1 MKFSLNFLF
10 KKVYL
15 FVLTFIFSINFNTQ
29 SQSVSTSLNTK
40 VTDISNVDIGFNR
53 RSDKGSWWTD
63 NSFKTLVSE
72 MNPDVVRYP
81 GGTQANY
88 WDWKTGKF
96 LDNTDKT
103 WNNKEV
109 LKIPGFVNVL
119 PDRTKIVYVVNMARP
134 TPSTGVSVTSNE
146 KTLKSTATLNLKID
160 DMISAINKFKDAGKM
175 PYAVELGNEFYFGN
189 EESGIFH
196 IVENGG
202 FYYSGWD
209 VANNAPFKSNDKK
222 EATVV
227 NAKFYLQQC
236 KTIVSKLKEKFPTL
250 KFALTTTKEETNAAA
265 RERWNTT
272 IFNEL
277 ENNSDFSTLKNDIYA
292 VTQHHYLNDKY
303 GSQTVIFDDNSSKIA
318 ISEGIKYPKDKI
330 SDYNLVP
337 NNYKIWYTEFGEVK
351 EIAEETWASAIRYGA
366 FIYGW
371 LSLGDKVGQLDWHY
385 ISDNNVIKTS
395 SPMKL
400 APVGIAA
407 KLVSKAFADMKEM
420 QEINFTNNPFSVD
433 NVKSLYG
440 YKFNNGEKETI
451 LIINTSSNNFS
462 SIDVKNLFNFIGD
475 KEITQYYSDKP
486 YISGVTE
493 GNDNIKSVIE
503 TTAGI
508 INIKGFSISVIQL
521 DTPGLSVNNE
531 LIETISIYPNPIKNT
546 VFIRA
551 KNDVKSVSIYNTIG
565 KRVSIIDEIIN
576 SKIDIKHL
584 KSGIYF
590 LLFETNKGFIQKKI
604 VKL

>member
-1 MKFSLNFLF
+1 MNYRFNFSNKRQLLLF
-10 KKVYL
+10 I
-15 FVLTFIFSINFNTQ
+15 TFAIFWTKNSN
-29 SQSVSTSLNTK
+29 SQIITTSLNT
-40 VTDISNVDIGFNR
+40 TISDASKIDIGFNR
-53 RSDKGSWWTD
+53 RSDKGTWWAND
-63 NSFKTLVSE
+63 SFKTLVSE

-88 WDWKTGKF
+88 WNWSTGKF
-96 LDNTDKT
+96 LDNTDKS

-134 TPSTGVSVTSNE
+134 TPSTGVSVTANE
-146 KTLKSTATLNLKID
+146 QTLKSTAILNLKID
-160 DMISAINKFKDAGKM
+160 DMISAINKFNESGKM
-175 PYAVELGNEFYFGN
+175 PFAVELGNEFYFGN

-209 VANNAPFKSNDKK
+209 ATNNEPFKSNDKK
-222 EATVV
+222 EATVI

-236 KTIVSKLKEKFPTL
+236 KTIVSKLKTEFPTL

-277 ENNSDFSTLKNDIYA
+277 TNNSEFSTLKNDIYA

-303 GSQTVIFDDNSSKIA
+303 GIQTIISDINSSKIA

-337 NNYKIWYTEFGEVK
+337 SNYKIWYTEFGEVK

-366 FIYGW
+366 FIYSW

-385 ISDNNVIKTS
+385 ISDNNVIKTG

-400 APVGIAA
+400 GPVGITA
-407 KLVSKAFADMKEM
+407 KLISKAFAEMTEM
-420 QEINFTNNPFSVD
+420 QEINFSNNPITSAGINSF
-433 NVKSLYG
+433 YG
-440 YKFNNGEKETI
+440 YKFKNDKKETL
-451 LIINTSSNNFS
+451 LIINTNDSDYAEVNFS
-462 SIDVKNLFNFIGD
+462 SLFGYTGQR
-475 KEITQYYSDKP
+475 KMTQFYSNSP
-486 YISGVTE
+486 YISNVFDGSSNVKS
-493 GNDNIKSVIE
+493 IKENVINSTSIKKFSLTVIE
-503 TTAGI
+503 SINTA
-508 INIKGFSISVIQL
+508 
-521 DTPGLSVNNE
+521 LSVDNE
-531 LIETISIYPNPIKNT
+531 LKEDITIYPNPVKGNLTIQSKCE
-546 VFIRA
+546 I
-551 KNDVKSVSIYNTIG
+551 KSVSIIG
-565 KRVSIIDEIIN
+565 LSGNIILQFEN
-576 SKIDIKHL
+576 LRKSKINL
-584 KSGIYF
+584 ESLNSGIYIIK
-590 LLFETNKGFIQKKI
+590 LETTKGFEHHKI
-604 VKL
+604 IKI

>member
-1 MKFSLNFLF
+1 MKFTLNLLYR
-10 KKVYL
+10 KVNL
-15 FVLTFIFSINFNTQ
+15 VVLTVIISLSLSTN
-29 SQSVSTSLNTK
+29 SQTITTSLKTE
-40 VTDISNVDIGFNR
+40 VTDVSDLDIGFNR
-53 RSDKGSWWTD
+53 RSDKGTWWTD

-88 WDWKTGKF
+88 WDWRTGKF

-109 LKIPGFVNVL
+109 LKIPEFVNVL
-119 PDRTKIVYVVNMARP
+119 PNRTKIVYVVNMARP
-134 TPSTGVSVTSNE
+134 TPNTGISVTANE
-146 KTLKSTATLNLKID
+146 QTLKSTATLNLKID
-160 DMISAINKFKDAGKM
+160 DMISAINKFKEAGKM
-175 PYAVELGNEFYFGN
+175 PFAVELGNEFYFGN

-202 FYYSGWD
+202 FYYSGWNA
-209 VANNAPFKSNDKK
+209 ANNAPIKSNDKK

-236 KTIVSKLKEKFPTL
+236 KTIVSKLKTEFPTL

-277 ENNSDFSTLKNDIYA
+277 QNNSNFSALKNDIYA

-303 GSQTVIFDDNSSKIA
+303 GVQTVISDNSSSKVA
-318 ISEGIKYPKDKI
+318 ISEGIKYPNDKI

-351 EIAEETWASAIRYGA
+351 EIAEETWASAIRYGT

-385 ISDNNVIKTS
+385 ISDNNVVKIG

-407 KLVSKAFADMKEM
+407 KIVSKAFADMEQM
-420 QEINFTNNPFSVD
+420 QEINFTNNPISVS
-433 NVKSLYG
+433 NVNSLYG
-440 YKFNNGEKETI
+440 LKFKNDKKETV
-451 LIINTSSNNFS
+451 LIINTSNSDFS
-462 SIDVKNLFNFIGD
+462 QVDFNNLFSYSGQQ
-475 KEITQYYSDKP
+475 KMTQYYSNVP
-486 YISGVTE
+486 HISNVSE
-493 GNDNIKSVIE
+493 GSSNIKSILANVTNSTSIKNFSLTVIE
-503 TTAGI
+503 SENTA
-508 INIKGFSISVIQL
+508 
-521 DTPGLSVNNE
+521 LSTDNE
-531 LIETISIYPNPIKNT
+531 LKDIISIYPNPVKDILIIQSKNE
-546 VFIRA
+546 
-551 KNDVKSVSIYNTIG
+551 VKSVSIIDLSG
-565 KRVSIIDEIIN
+565 KIILQVESFKDSQINLKSI
-576 SKIDIKHL
+576 
-584 KSGIYF
+584 KSGIYI
-590 LLFETNKGFIQKKI
+590 LTLETTKGFVHQKI